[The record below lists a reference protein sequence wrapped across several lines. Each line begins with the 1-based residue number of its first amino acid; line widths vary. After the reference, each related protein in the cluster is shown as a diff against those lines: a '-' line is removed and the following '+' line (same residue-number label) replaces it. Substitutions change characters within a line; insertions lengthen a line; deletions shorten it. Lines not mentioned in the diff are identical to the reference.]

1 MDFFQSQDI
10 ARRNTKRLVFL
21 FALALISLIAM
32 TNLLIL
38 FGLGMFADT
47 LDIPLFER
55 IDWTLFASI
64 SIAILVVVA
73 GGSFYKLMSLRG
85 GGASVAEMM
94 KGRLIVA
101 GSQDLAEQKVLNVVQ
116 EMAIASGTPV
126 PPVYVIEEQSINAF
140 AAGFTPADAVI
151 GITRGAIESFS
162 REELQGV
169 IAHEFSHILHGDMRL
184 NIRLIGI
191 LYGIMVLGI
200 LGYYIVRSTS
210 MSRRSKNSGNIAIVG
225 IGLIVL
231 GYSGT
236 FFGNW
241 IKAAVS
247 RQREFLADAS
257 AVQFTRNPNG
267 IADALK
273 RIGSSAAGSVMENP
287 GASEISHALFG
298 EGVKHSFSSMF
309 ATHPPLAER
318 IKRVQPNWDG
328 SFDLPAKTEQKA
340 STETKTSAGKGRAS
354 GVEALTAVAIAQA
367 LLAQAGNPSE
377 THLAEAQKTIAA
389 IPTVLMNAAH
399 DPFSARAVVY
409 FLLIDEDERIAS
421 QQFAALETHADK
433 EVFKTLQR
441 IHDDVRVVEPKL
453 RLTLINLC
461 LPVLRQLTPKQ
472 YEVFRQNL
480 DTLIIADGK
489 TSLWEWVLQ
498 RVVLHQLDA
507 VFRPKGAF
515 SRLGRHSLKDLSTSC
530 ACLLSFLARSGQQ
543 KDIDEKTAF
552 AAGVKALGIGELA
565 YPAAKDLTI
574 EKINSSLTA
583 LASLKPLQKPAFLK
597 ACAACIAAD
606 GEANFQELEIF
617 RAIAAVIDCPLP
629 PIPLHRQPD

>member
-38 FGLGMFADT
+38 FGLGMFADVI
-47 LDIPLFER
+47 DVPLFER
-55 IDWTLFASI
+55 IDWSLFASI

-101 GSQDLAEQKVLNVVQ
+101 GSRDLAEQKVLNVVE

-200 LGYYIVRSTS
+200 LGYYIVRSTG

-257 AVQFTRNPNG
+257 AVQFTRNPDG

-273 RIGSSAAGSVMENP
+273 RIGSSATGSVMENP
-287 GASEISHALFG
+287 GAAEISHALFG

-340 STETKTSAGKGRAS
+340 STETKTSAGNGRAS
-354 GVEALTAVAIAQA
+354 GVEALTTVAIAQA

-377 THLAEAQKTIAA
+377 TDLAEAQKTIAA
-389 IPTVLMNAAH
+389 IPTVLMSAAH

-409 FLLIDEDERIAS
+409 FLLIDENERIAS

-433 EVFKTLQR
+433 EVFDALQR
-441 IHDDVRVVEPKL
+441 IHASVGVVEPKL

-480 DTLIIADGK
+480 ETLIMADGK

-498 RVVLHQLDA
+498 RVVLHQLDT
-507 VFRPKGAF
+507 VFSPKSAF
-515 SRLGRHSLKDLSTSC
+515 SRSGKRSLKDLSTSC

-543 KDIDEKTAF
+543 KNLDEKAAF

-565 YPAAKDLTI
+565 YPAAKDLSI
-574 EKINSSLTA
+574 EKINLSLTA

-629 PIPLHRQPD
+629 PIPQSETVA